1 MTNPDMDRL
10 IDIKELSQTISLAEQ
25 TIYNRFNK
33 GGDLPPAIKLG
44 RSLRWRESDVA
55 AWIASKQPVLAP
67 KQLHP
72 SPTKRRRG
80 RPSKPAQVRHKDSE
94 LL

>member
-1 MTNPDMDRL
+1 MDRL
-10 IDIKELSQTISLAEQ
+10 IDIKELSETISLAEQ

-55 AWIASKQPVLAP
+55 AWIASKQPAIEPKPLHTAP
-67 KQLHP
+67 P
-72 SPTKRRRG
+72 KRRRG
-80 RPSKPAQVRHKDSE
+80 RPSKLSQVPYQQHKDSE

>member
-1 MTNPDMDRL
+1 MDRL

-25 TIYNRFNK
+25 TIYNRFNT

-55 AWIASKQPVLAP
+55 AWIANKQPATIP
-67 KQLHP
+67 EQLHAAP
-72 SPTKRRRG
+72 AIRRRG
-80 RPSKPAQVRHKDSE
+80 RPTKSEQITRRDSRPDN
-94 LL
+94 

>member
-25 TIYNRFNK
+25 TIYNRFNT

-55 AWIASKQPVLAP
+55 AWIASKQPTIAP
-67 KQLHP
+67 KPLYAAP
-72 SPTKRRRG
+72 PKRRRG